1 MSSTAGRPFAPDHA
15 TPPGETLAEW
25 LDEQAM
31 THAEFA
37 ARAGMSA
44 AEVGRIIH
52 GTAVLVPGTA
62 TRLEQATGIPARI
75 WHALEAYHRDHLA
88 RLEPPSAG

>member
-1 MSSTAGRPFAPDHA
+1 MSSTAGRPFAPDYA

-37 ARAGMSA
+37 ARAGMSTT
-44 AEVGRIIH
+44 EVGRIIH
-52 GTAVLVPGTA
+52 GTAVLGPDTV

-75 WHALEAYHRDHLA
+75 WNALESYHRNHLA